1 MDALRARDAEA
12 APGENF
18 TAEAFFAG
26 SLQRLRPAARGR
38 AGALVRRLGGL
49 VTRYDDV
56 KRVLEQPALFS
67 SEDRVRPRLRH
78 LPDEVWD
85 AMGEVY
91 GGFTGFFWSDPPAYT
106 AHRAEWTHLFRP
118 RIAALGPRIQA
129 LVDGLLDEV
138 EPQGR
143 MDVVRDLAH
152 RLPATV
158 ILELLGVPVEDR
170 ARFRGW
176 TERMIQLANVTTLES
191 VQTGMA
197 GMDEACRWVR
207 ELLLERRREPRD
219 DLMSGLAATREL
231 ESMGDRELRAT
242 VVNLI
247 QFLLAGHE
255 TTTSLIGSGLYALLR
270 HPDHFALLRADPAL
284 TSSAVEELLRYES
297 PLQYLTRRAT
307 QDVELGGRQVRRDE
321 LVLPVLGAANRDPAQ
336 FADPDRL
343 DVRRRPNR
351 HLAFGFNVHFCLGAP
366 LGRQEAQLA
375 LETVVRR
382 LDGLRLDGA
391 PPRWRHNAMFRGLES
406 LEVAFT

>member
-1 MDALRARDAEA
+1 VDALRARDAEA
-12 APGENF
+12 AAGVDF
-18 TAEAFFAG
+18 TSEAFFADPYRAYA
-26 SLQRLRPAARGR
+26 RLREAAPVLWSDAWHGW
-38 AGALVRRLGGL
+38 L

-67 SEDRVRPRLRH
+67 SEDRVRPRLQH

-85 AMGEVY
+85 AMSDVY
-91 GGFTGFFWSDPPAYT
+91 GGFTGFFWSDPPAYS

-118 RIAALGPRIQA
+118 RIAGLGPRIQA
-129 LVDGLLDEV
+129 LVDELLDEV

-143 MDVVRDLAH
+143 MDVVRDVAH
-152 RLPATV
+152 RLPAIV

-176 TERMIQLANVTTLES
+176 TERMIQLANVTTMES

-231 ESMGDRELRAT
+231 EAMDDRELRAT

-270 HPDHFALLRADPAL
+270 HPEELALLRAEPAL
-284 TSSAVEELLRYES
+284 TASAVEELLRYES

-382 LDGLRLDGA
+382 LDGLRLAGA

-406 LEVAFT
+406 LEVAF